1 MSFSR
6 AINSS
11 IWKQSPPWHPAF
23 LVLFVQGMGQAS
35 DQTDIQMVLFETYGV
50 HVSRSG
56 SQATVFI
63 TGLFNCITQ
72 GCICVCVLHIF
83 KGTSEGLHISL
94 HLLEKKVK
102 GKWTVSRMVYL
113 ERLTALQDKKFGHN
127 SMKFDPKIQAQ
138 SPEACSCRY
147 SLPDHVYIVIL
158 YTVSVISRTVLNLFI
173 CLSVS

>member
-1 MSFSR
+1 MSFSH

-23 LVLFVQGMGQAS
+23 LILFVQGLGQ
-35 DQTDIQMVLFETYGV
+35 TYFQMVLFETYRV
-50 HVSRSG
+50 HVSLSG

-63 TGLFNCITQ
+63 TRLFNYITQ
-72 GCICVCVLHIF
+72 GYIRVWALHIF
-83 KGTSEGLHISL
+83 KGISEGLHISL

-113 ERLTALQDKKFGHN
+113 EGLTALQDKKFGYN

-138 SPEACSCRY
+138 SPKACSCRC
-147 SLPDHVYIVIL
+147 SLPDYVYIVIL
-158 YTVSVISRTVLNLFI
+158 YTVSVISCTVLNLFL
-173 CLSVS
+173 CLSIT